1 MDKRERRDSL
11 RREFH
16 SFKQEGYQQGTYRV
30 ISEKGNEGNR
40 GGIGGQAT
48 EKYKESIRGCQEKEN
63 IRIGRAESIGKLMA
77 RACRL

>member
-40 GGIGGQAT
+40 GGIGGQAKVQR
-48 EKYKESIRGCQEKEN
+48 EDKRVSRKR
-63 IRIGRAESIGKLMA
+63 
-77 RACRL
+77 